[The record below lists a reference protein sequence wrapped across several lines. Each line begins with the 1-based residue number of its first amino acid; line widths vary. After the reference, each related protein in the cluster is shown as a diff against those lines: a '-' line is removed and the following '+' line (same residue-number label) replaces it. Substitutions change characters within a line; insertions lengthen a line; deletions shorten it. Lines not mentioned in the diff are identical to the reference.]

1 MMVTCYCKK
10 NGGQYVKVIDLNLT
24 ITDKMQV
31 YWDMISP
38 LTKVLMVIMIIA
50 ILFGMINLIHSL
62 FIKNKRIVLISVV
75 IITIPASIITTTI
88 YTQSIMHEYQRVEG
102 IVEVTSVTNTSLS
115 DGDYKRI
122 HYKNDDN
129 KRILVSK
136 EDYKEMRIKKDDV
149 LKIEKDIIIKI
160 DNRKQFIL
168 NKNSI
173 KKVK

>member
-1 MMVTCYCKK
+1 MK
-10 NGGQYVKVIDLNLT
+10 VKDLNLT
-24 ITDKMQV
+24 ITDKLQL

-50 ILFGMINLIHSL
+50 ILFGLINLVHSL
-62 FIKNKRIVLISVV
+62 FIKNKRIALFSMVIV
-75 IITIPASIITTTI
+75 IIPAVIMITTV
-88 YTQSIMHEYQRVEG
+88 YTQSIMQEYQRVEG
-102 IVEVTSVTNTSLS
+102 VVKVTDISNASLS

-122 HYKNDDN
+122 HYKNDDD

-136 EDYKEMRIKKDDV
+136 EDYQDMNVKKDDV

-168 NKNSI
+168 NKHSI
-173 KKVK
+173 KKVR

>member
-1 MMVTCYCKK
+1 MK
-10 NGGQYVKVIDLNLT
+10 VKDLNLT
-24 ITDKMQV
+24 ITDKLQL

-50 ILFGMINLIHSL
+50 ILFGLINLVHSL
-62 FIKNKRIVLISVV
+62 FIKNKRIALFSMVIV
-75 IITIPASIITTTI
+75 IIPAVIMITTV
-88 YTQSIMHEYQRVEG
+88 YTQSIMQEYQRVEG
-102 IVEVTSVTNTSLS
+102 VVKVTDISNASLS

-122 HYKNDDN
+122 HYKNDDD

-136 EDYKEMRIKKDDV
+136 EDYQDMNVKKDDV

-168 NKNSI
+168 NKHSI
-173 KKVK
+173 KKIR